1 MKKKKFKQGATVGI
15 ANVEILEKLKGLRSR
30 RILLGEMIQD
40 VAVAEQKEMK
50 KIREEF
56 SIPPNMNF
64 SVIHDTGEIIIT
76 EVKDVKLN

>member
-1 MKKKKFKQGATVGI
+1 MKKKKFKQGTTVGM
-15 ANVEILEKLKGLRSR
+15 ANVETLEKLKGLRSR

-40 VAVAEQKEMK
+40 VAVAQQKEMK

-56 SIPPNMNF
+56 SIPLNMNF